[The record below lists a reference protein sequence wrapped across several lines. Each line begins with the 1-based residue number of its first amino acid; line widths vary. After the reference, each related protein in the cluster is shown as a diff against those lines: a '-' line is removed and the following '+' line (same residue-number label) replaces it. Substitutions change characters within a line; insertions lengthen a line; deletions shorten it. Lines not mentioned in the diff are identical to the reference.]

1 MSTSENLDLTVVC
14 PFYNEG
20 ALIQKNIVKM
30 LTRLATLDLTWE
42 LIVVNDGSTDDS
54 LALAQAA
61 APDEP
66 RLSILSY
73 PKNKG
78 RGHALRTGIAAAR
91 GDIIVTTEADLSW
104 GEDVVENLYAAMKEW
119 PDADIVVGSP
129 NLEGGGY
136 ENVPYKRVLLSRLG
150 NTIIRTFMLDVCTM
164 NTGMTRAY
172 RREVVQT
179 LPLFANQK
187 EFHVEVIL
195 KAHALGLTVKEIPAT
210 LTWPPER
217 HVSGPKKKGSGFFA
231 SKLFKFVIT
240 HSMMSIT
247 GNPTRYIWGLSF
259 IAFVLSMI
267 HLSMAVVYLAMG
279 LVSAFTA
286 LLAVSLFILALVLFV
301 FGVVLHQ
308 GSTVLREIWV
318 MQRQQMIATRRPG
331 GSIYE
336 VAATRV
342 NAPEAAAVPPV
353 TPAAE
358 RPTAAS

>member
-1 MSTSENLDLTVVC
+1 MDLTVVC

-20 ALIQKNIVKM
+20 ALIQKNIRSM
-30 LTRLATLDLTWE
+30 LAKLATLDLTWE

-54 LALAQAA
+54 LNLAKAA
-61 APDEP
+61 APEEP
-66 RLSILSY
+66 RLTILSY
-73 PKNKG
+73 TKNKG
-78 RGHALRTGIAAAR
+78 RGHALRTGIAASK
-91 GDIIVTTEADLSW
+91 GEVIVTTEADLSW
-104 GEDVVENLYAAMKEW
+104 GEEVVTNLYNAMEKW
-119 PDADIVVGSP
+119 PEADIVVASP

-150 NTIIRTFMLDVCTM
+150 NTIIRTFMLDICSM

-172 RREVVQT
+172 RRDVIQT

-217 HVSGPKKKGSGFFA
+217 HSTGPKKKGSGFFA
-231 SKLFKFVIT
+231 SKLFRFVIT

-259 IAFVLSMI
+259 IAFALSMI
-267 HLSMAVVYLAMG
+267 HLGLAVVYLALNM
-279 LVSAFTA
+279 VAAYVA
-286 LLAVSLFILALVLFV
+286 LLSVSLFILALVLFV

-318 MQRQQMIATRRPG
+318 MQRQQMVAAKRPN

-336 VAATRV
+336 LEAQRVNTPRAVAATKS
-342 NAPEAAAVPPV
+342 AEAQ
-353 TPAAE
+353 
-358 RPTAAS
+358 PTL

>member
-1 MSTSENLDLTVVC
+1 MTEQQTLDLTVVC

-30 LTRLATLDLTWE
+30 LAKLSTLDLTWE

-54 LALAQAA
+54 LALAKDA

-73 PKNKG
+73 STNKG

-91 GDIIVTTEADLSW
+91 GDVIVTTEADLSW
-104 GEDVVENLYAAMKEW
+104 GEEVVENLYNAMQAW

-195 KAHALGLTVKEIPAT
+195 KAHALGLTIKEIPAT

-217 HVSGPKKKGSGFFA
+217 HVSGPKKKSGFFA

-240 HSMMSIT
+240 HSLMSIT
-247 GNPTRYIWGLSF
+247 GNPTRYIWGLAF

-267 HLSMAVVYLAMG
+267 HLGMAIVFLVMG
-279 LVSAFTA
+279 LVSAYTA

-318 MQRQQMIATRRPG
+318 MQRQQMLATRRPG

-336 VAATRV
+336 VEAKRV
-342 NAPEAAAVPPV
+342 NAPEAARVAAVAK
-353 TPAAE
+353 AAE